1 MRRLVVSLAMVA
13 LLGGAAVAA
22 GGISCAVED
31 DGVVLSLEG
40 GVTYGMGGALF
51 NFAGQAGLRSEKIT
65 GDLRAS
71 SFGREHVAQYWFDD
85 RELKLRLYRER
96 EGDAPHGYVEIVLET
111 IADRDGSYRGD
122 YAVTVYDM
130 TEAANGEAATEE
142 ISGAIACSGE

>member
-1 MRRLVVSLAMVA
+1 MRLVLSLAMVA
-13 LLGGAAVAA
+13 LSGGAAFAA

-31 DGVVLSLEG
+31 ETAALSLEG
-40 GVTYGMGGALF
+40 GVTHGMGGALF
-51 NFAGQAGLRSEKIT
+51 SFAGQAELRSGEIAD
-65 GDLRAS
+65 DLRVS

-96 EGDAPHGYVEIVLET
+96 EGDAPHGYVEIVLEAA
-111 IADRDGSYRGD
+111 ADRDGSYRGD

-130 TEAANGEAATEE
+130 TEAANGEAATEA